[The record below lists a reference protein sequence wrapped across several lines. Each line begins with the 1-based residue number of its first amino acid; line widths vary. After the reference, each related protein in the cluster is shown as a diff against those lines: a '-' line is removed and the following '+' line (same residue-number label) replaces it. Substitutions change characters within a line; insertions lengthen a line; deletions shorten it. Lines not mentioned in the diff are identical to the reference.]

1 MLISIFS
8 GIYQFEKELL
18 IERTK
23 EGMLRAKLAGKHI
36 GRSKNSVNKVLKLD
50 LFYEK
55 IKNYKKIGLDNTSIS
70 KLLNVHPK
78 TVKSFI
84 IKRNIT

>member
-36 GRSKNSVNKVLKLD
+36 GRPKNSVNKVLKLD

-55 IKNYKKIGLDNTSIS
+55 IKNYKKIGLDNTSIL